1 MGLHAAT
8 IVKIWKVE
16 MRDFTKIFET
26 LFLRMF
32 LFTDAIELGALLILL
47 NLLKFISTSISL

>member
-1 MGLHAAT
+1 MGLHAT

-16 MRDFTKIFET
+16 MRDFTKIYET
-26 LFLRMF
+26 LFLQMF
-32 LFTDAIELGALLILL
+32 LFTHAIELGALLILL

>member
-1 MGLHAAT
+1 MGLHAT

-26 LFLRMF
+26 LFLQMF
-32 LFTDAIELGALLILL
+32 LFTHATELGAPLILL